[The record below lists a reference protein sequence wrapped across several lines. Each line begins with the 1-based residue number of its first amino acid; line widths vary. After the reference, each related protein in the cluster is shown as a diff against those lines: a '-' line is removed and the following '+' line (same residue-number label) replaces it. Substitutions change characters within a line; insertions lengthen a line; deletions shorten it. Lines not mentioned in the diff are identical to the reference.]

1 MLGDGG
7 GGGFN
12 KRENCVYTRVV
23 KEQSEFKSSEKFIV
37 ARSQRK

>member
-7 GGGFN
+7 GDGFY
-12 KRENCVYTRVV
+12 KRGHCVHTLVV

-37 ARSQRK
+37 ARSQRT